1 MEGIRRCKKVFN
13 FPTSHTHVRLHHPK
27 GAIFKFT
34 CQCHE
39 RTLVSLIS
47 VYACQTWRTALILM
61 QKSDAARLG
70 QENPHLVDAA
80 KAFEGRLNVGKFQ
93 YDVAN
98 HRAAY
103 EGGLSCRLLVTHL
116 DFYIYGLEVFL
127 SINVSHVEV
136 PVVTLNLLARR
147 RKIYSMGLNGNKCDS
162 PRYVQK

>member
-1 MEGIRRCKKVFN
+1 ME
-13 FPTSHTHVRLHHPK
+13 
-27 GAIFKFT
+27 
-34 CQCHE
+34 QE
-39 RTLVSLIS
+39 RAKQQAQDPALMPLPDT
-47 VYACQTWRTALILM
+47 RTDGPLDWA
-61 QKSDAARLG
+61 
-70 QENPHLVDAA
+70 HLVDAA